1 MNYMLF
7 RAVKLEKQ
15 KNSLVLTDKN
25 STFEMLHIDE

>member
-7 RAVKLEKQ
+7 RAVKLETK